1 MIDLYIRLS
10 MGERRLWA
18 TARLVLGAAATAG
31 ALRWLWDVPVPP
43 AGQWPQLV
51 AAAPDLVA
59 VAALRL
65 LGLASGGWLLAS
77 SLLYVCAA
85 ATRLP
90 GAIRA
95 VGWACPAGVR
105 RLADRA
111 LAVTL
116 ASAVALPVLP
126 ALAYDAPGVAAV
138 AGAEQDDE
146 PAGRPPLPG
155 FVPAPGATADD
166 KPNRD
171 ADLPAD
177 GPRPETAPPL
187 TPAET
192 AGQGA
197 EPSPLAPPPSSP
209 SPSPPP
215 PEPRPDAQARHRV
228 VAGEHLWGIAAGRA
242 DATASAAE
250 VAGYWTRVVAVNRAR
265 LVSGDP
271 DLIYPGETVVLP
283 PLVDDD
289 GRGPSEEAGR

>member
-1 MIDLYIRLS
+1 MR
-10 MGERRLWA
+10 ERRLWA

-31 ALRWLWDVPVPP
+31 ALGWLWDVPVPP

-59 VAALRL
+59 LALLRL

-77 SLLYVCAA
+77 SLLYVCVA

-90 GAIRA
+90 QAIRA

-116 ASAVALPVLP
+116 ATSVALPVAP
-126 ALAYDAPGVAAV
+126 GWAYDAPGVAVV

-146 PAGRPPLPG
+146 PAGWPPLPG
-155 FVPAPGATADD
+155 FVPVPGVGADD
-166 KPNRD
+166 EPARD

-177 GPRPETAPPL
+177 GPTAVPASPP

-197 EPSPLAPPPSSP
+197 EPPPLAPAP
-209 SPSPPP
+209 PSPPP
-215 PEPRPDAQARHRV
+215 PEPRPDARARHRV
-228 VAGEHLWGIAAGRA
+228 VAGEHLWGIAAGRM

-250 VAGYWTRVVAVNRAR
+250 VAGYWTRLVEANRAG
-265 LVSGDP
+265 LMSGDP

-283 PLVDDD
+283 PLVDAD